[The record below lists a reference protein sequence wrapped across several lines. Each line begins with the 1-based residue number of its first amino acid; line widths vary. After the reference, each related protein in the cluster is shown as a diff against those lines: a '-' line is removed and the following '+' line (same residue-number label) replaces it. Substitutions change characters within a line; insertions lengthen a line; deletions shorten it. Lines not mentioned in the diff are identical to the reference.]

1 MYLKLL
7 FFFAVL
13 AALGGGYAYH
23 QVTVSK
29 LENTVIQLEANNR
42 TLKEN
47 QVQMEIAVKTAQ
59 ESLAAAEA
67 NAKKSE
73 AAMTALTQRNNEL
86 AREKANY
93 MKIFKDHNLTR
104 LARAKPGMI
113 EKRINNG
120 TAKVFRDLENDTKE
134 LMDADNDDAPSTELQ
149 SNATT
154 QVGLEKGGSD
164 PSNTG
169 TENSDSGEESP
180 AEDLPTA
187 AATGD

>member
-1 MYLKLL
+1 MYLKLIL
-7 FFFAVL
+7 FFAIISVI
-13 AALGGGYAYH
+13 GGGYAYH

-47 QVQMEIAVKTAQ
+47 QVQMEQAVKTAQ

-73 AAMTALTQRNNEL
+73 AAMSALTAKNNEL
-86 AREKANY
+86 AKDKANY

-113 EKRINNG
+113 ETRINNG
-120 TAKVFRDLENDTKE
+120 TEKVFRMLEDDTKE
-134 LMDADNDDAPSTELQ
+134 LMDADDGEP
-149 SNATT
+149 ATT
-154 QVGLEKGGSD
+154 GLPVDAQSKVGQQGS
-164 PSNTG
+164 
-169 TENSDSGEESP
+169 SDSSPRTEDNNSREESP
-180 AEDLPTA
+180 AADLSTTA
-187 AATGD
+187 ASGD

>member
-1 MYLKLL
+1 MIQIVMLM
-7 FFFAVL
+7 
-13 AALGGGYAYH
+13 AALSAIGGGYAYH
-23 QVTVSK
+23 VSTVSK
-29 LENTVIQLEANNR
+29 LESNIVQLEANNR

-47 QVQMEIAVKTAQ
+47 QVQMEVAVKTAQ

-134 LMDADNDDAPSTELQ
+134 LMAADDNDAVTPELSVDA
-149 SNATT
+149 
-154 QVGLEKGGSD
+154 QVEVGKGND
-164 PSNTG
+164 ASNTG
-169 TENSDSGEESP
+169 TENNNSGEESP